1 MKKFIS
7 FLIIWGLFFSLPFL
21 GECAQTSSAGTVPSV
36 TLKFT
41 NAIESAKCK
50 VTSIKASK
58 SGGNIL
64 FSMNYESD
72 AKRNYRAFSPPSGD
86 IFDVTDT
93 TGLPAG
99 KHSKTFKI
107 AADKLCQ
114 TTVLTISLYKPN
126 SSEMNFVFV
135 DTVQLSSLMSKEQA
149 QKLTS
154 PQPGNQEPL
163 PSVSGN
169 KAGEFNNVKFDL
181 SIQFS
186 NSIASGDCRVT
197 SLKAGKMGDYIAFSM
212 DYESGVKRDYCVFN
226 PPSGDLFKLTD
237 AVGLPAGKGNK
248 KFKVEASKISQTS
261 EITISLYRQTY
272 GENNFIFFPTSQL
285 SQLDNPT
292 GAGTDSVQQDQSRIV
307 ASSSPK
313 KEPGEFDDLK
323 FDLPIAFTNFMQRP
337 ECIVTSLKAARM
349 DNFIVFSMD
358 YESDVKRNYSCFSP
372 SPGNMVNVSDS
383 EGLPAGKQ
391 NKKFKVEL
399 DRLSKTSAIAIRL
412 YKPGSDERYCIS
424 FATSQLVTLMNQ
436 KQKDSVFALDTKA
449 PATERDYS
457 EFNNV
462 SFDVSISYN
471 SYMESHDCRVT
482 SLKAGRMGNY
492 IAFSLDYES
501 EVLRGYSIFDPPYG
515 NLFIVADEESLPAGK
530 HNAKFKVEASKLR
543 MADSITIK
551 LFRVVSENNAINFRP
566 SQLSSLLN

>member
-1 MKKFIS
+1 
-7 FLIIWGLFFSLPFL
+7 
-21 GECAQTSSAGTVPSV
+21 
-36 TLKFT
+36 
-41 NAIESAKCK
+41 
-50 VTSIKASK
+50 
-58 SGGNIL
+58 
-64 FSMNYESD
+64 
-72 AKRNYRAFSPPSGD
+72 
-86 IFDVTDT
+86 
-93 TGLPAG
+93 
-99 KHSKTFKI
+99 
-107 AADKLCQ
+107 
-114 TTVLTISLYKPN
+114 
-126 SSEMNFVFV
+126 MNFVFV

-163 PSVSGN
+163 PSVSEN
-169 KAGEFNNVKFDL
+169 KAGEFDNVKFDL

-186 NSIASGDCRVT
+186 DSIASGDCKVT

-248 KFKVEASKISQTS
+248 KFKVEASKISRTS

-272 GENNFIFFPTSQL
+272 GENNFIFFPTNQL

-292 GAGTDSVQQDQSRIV
+292 DAGADSVQQDQSRIA
-307 ASSSPK
+307 ASGSPK
-313 KEPGEFDDLK
+313 KEPGEFDNLK
-323 FDLPIAFTNFMQRP
+323 FDLPIVFTNFMQRP

-349 DNFIVFSMD
+349 GNSIVFSMD
-358 YESDVKRNYSCFSP
+358 YESDAKSDYLCFDP
-372 SPGNMVNVSDS
+372 PFGGIVRVSDS
-383 EGLPAGKQ
+383 AGLPAGKQ
-391 NKKFKVEL
+391 NKKFKIET
-399 DRLSKTSAIAIRL
+399 DKLSRASAIAIRIFSS
-412 YKPGSDERYCIS
+412 GSNGQYCIS
-424 FATSQLVTLMNQ
+424 FATSQLVALMNQ
-436 KQKDSVFALDTKA
+436 EQKDNVFALDTKA

-462 SFDVSISYN
+462 SFDVSISYS

-482 SLKAGRMGNY
+482 SLKAGRMGDY
-492 IAFSLDYES
+492 IVFSIDYEG
-501 EVLRGYSIFDPPYG
+501 EVRRGYSIFNPPDG
-515 NLFIVADEESLPAGK
+515 SLFLVADYDSLPEGK

-551 LFRVVSENNAINFRP
+551 LFRVVSENNYIYFKQ